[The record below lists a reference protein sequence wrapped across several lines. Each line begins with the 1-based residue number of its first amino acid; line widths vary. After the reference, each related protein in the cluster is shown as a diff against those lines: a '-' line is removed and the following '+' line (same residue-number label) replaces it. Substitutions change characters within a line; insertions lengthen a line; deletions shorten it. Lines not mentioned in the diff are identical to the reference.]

1 MSQRPRPILFDTDI
15 GSDVDDA
22 LALGLVLA
30 SPDEVELVAVTTV
43 GRQGPIRARIAAGVL
58 GLAGRSDVETCIG
71 AEAPALSRQTF
82 NWFDH
87 EEACIPDA
95 PRAPISDEPA
105 AERIVRAA
113 REVPGLEMV
122 MIGPM
127 TNLARALAL
136 DRKLAERLAGIT
148 IMGGHLR
155 EVRIGESTAPHG
167 IDYNLCADPEAS
179 MTVLGCG
186 AKITLV
192 PADITLRA
200 WLSEAS
206 VVRMESGGGPLAREL
221 ARQVRI
227 WTPVQEKIFTGL
239 GGTLASDNRAF
250 LHDPLTLLAWIDDAP
265 LGWEEVRVVPT
276 IERGVLRT
284 FEVAAG
290 AGPGIAMR
298 AALSVDAAQAESL
311 IVERTLPT

>member
-1 MSQRPRPILFDTDI
+1 VTGRPQPILFDTDI

-30 SPDEVELVAVTTV
+30 SRNEVDLVAVTTV
-43 GRQGPIRARIAAGVL
+43 GRHGGIRARIAAGLL
-58 GLAGRSDVETCIG
+58 GLGGRGDVETCIG
-71 AEAPALSRQTF
+71 AETPALPRHSF

-87 EEACIPDA
+87 EQACIPDA
-95 PRAPISDEPA
+95 PPAPISDEPA

-113 REVPGLEMV
+113 REVEGLEVV

-136 DRKLAERLAGIT
+136 DRELARRLGGIT

-155 EVRIGESTAPHG
+155 EVRIGERMAPYG

-192 PADITLRA
+192 PADITLRS
-200 WLSEAS
+200 WLREAS
-206 VVRMESGGGPLAREL
+206 VVRMESGGGAMAREL
-221 ARQVRI
+221 ARQIRI
-227 WTPVQEKIFTGL
+227 WAPVQEKIFTGF

-250 LHDPLTLLAWIDDAP
+250 LHDPLTLLAWIDDAS
-265 LGWEEVRVVPT
+265 LGWEPVRVVPT
-276 IERGVLRT
+276 IEGGVFRSW
-284 FEVAAG
+284 EVPAG
-290 AGPGIAMR
+290 EGPGIAMR
-298 AALSVDAAQAESL
+298 AALSVDAARAESSIL
-311 IVERTLPT
+311 ERILPT